1 MLQCHAILKVLM
13 SKNEAVAFND
23 PVDWQLYG
31 LTDYPEI
38 IKQPMDLGTILT
50 NLESGKYATPDQ
62 FAKDVRLVWKN
73 AMTYNR
79 PDSDIYVTADKLKRL
94 FERRFAK
101 VKKAGSKSRRDG
113 EQQVTRADQ
122 TRFASLAS
130 SLTSE
135 ELGKVVDMLQK
146 ECPEAI
152 TEDDDADDVEI
163 EIGAI
168 DGRTLL
174 NLIAFAEE
182 CVNARKRRK

>member
-1 MLQCHAILKVLM
+1 M
-13 SKNEAVAFND
+13 
-23 PVDWQLYG
+23 
-31 LTDYPEI
+31 
-38 IKQPMDLGTILT
+38 
-50 NLESGKYATPDQ
+50 
-62 FAKDVRLVWKN
+62 WKN